1 MTIKT
6 LIENAIY
13 LTQKLD
19 IFNLID
25 DIKSQRKYD
34 LNGDDDDANA
44 DDLDEME
51 NLLDDLETAYN
62 LIADKLEEIQ
72 NKLTPLADDE
82 NE

>member
-6 LIENAIY
+6 LIENALY

-19 IFNLID
+19 IFGLID

-34 LNGDDDDANA
+34 LDGDDDDAHG

-72 NKLTPLADDE
+72 NKIDE
-82 NE
+82 KDE